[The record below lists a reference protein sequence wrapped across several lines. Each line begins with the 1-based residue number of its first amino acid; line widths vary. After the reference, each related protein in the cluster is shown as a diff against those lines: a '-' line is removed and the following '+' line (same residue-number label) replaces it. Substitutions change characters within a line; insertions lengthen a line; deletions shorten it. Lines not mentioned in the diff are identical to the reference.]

1 MPESRFSTQTIQDLY
16 SPTLIFIRAHVYR
29 ENITATLHP
38 VHPVQPLFWGKIKAI
53 VFFKKMMA
61 RKKKMTAFKKNAV
74 VFQSKR
80 GRVLKKRHSA
90 WKNLP
95 KVKGVKG
102 ENTTLYVKSHNKPF
116 APPHTEPHKKV
127 HGIFGLYYKLNYICN
142 IKSGKQR

>member
-1 MPESRFSTQTIQDLY
+1 M
-16 SPTLIFIRAHVYR
+16 FIRAHVYR

-38 VHPVQPLFWGKIKAI
+38 VQPVQPSFYPKIKAI

-80 GRVLKKRHSA
+80 GRVLKKRHSV
-90 WKNLP
+90 WKDLP

-102 ENTTLYVKSHNKPF
+102 ENTTFFL
-116 APPHTEPHKKV
+116 
-127 HGIFGLYYKLNYICN
+127 
-142 IKSGKQR
+142 